1 MNRETGQLGEDQ
13 AARYLEGKGYS
24 IIARNFRVRAGEID
38 IIAVKGLEII
48 FAEVKSRKSQIFG
61 GAISALPAKR
71 IERLRNASLVFI
83 CSNDQFQNHN
93 IRLVL
98 LTVQNGNISEITLD

>member
-1 MNRETGQLGEDQ
+1 MNRETGRLGEDQ
-13 AARYLEGKGYS
+13 AARYLESKGYS

-38 IIAVKGLEII
+38 IIAVKGLEIV

-61 GAISALPAKR
+61 GAVSALSANR